1 MSAEQNKMMIQRW
14 VEMAWN
20 NGNLA
25 IADEVYSADYL
36 LHDPAG
42 PIHGPEALKQFVAT
56 FHTAYPDIHATIE
69 DMIAEGNKVVWRYTV
84 RGTHQG
90 EFMGIA
96 PTGKSI
102 TLTGILISRFVDDK
116 VVEDWNNY
124 DALGMLQQLGVIPS
138 MG

>member
-1 MSAEQNKMMIQRW
+1 MSAEQHKRLLQRW
-14 VEMAWN
+14 VEVAWN
-20 NGNLA
+20 SGNLA

-42 PIHGPEALKQFVAT
+42 PIQGTEALKQFLTVFRT
-56 FHTAYPDIHATIE
+56 GYPDIHATIE
-69 DMIAEGNKVVWRYTV
+69 EMIAEGDKVVWRYTV
-84 RGTHQG
+84 RGTHLG

-102 TLTGILISRFVDDK
+102 TLTGILISRFVGDM

-124 DALGMLQQLGVIPS
+124 DALGMMQQLGVIPS

>member
-1 MSAEQNKMMIQRW
+1 MSVEQNKMSIQRW
-14 VEMAWN
+14 VEVAWN

-25 IADEVYSADYL
+25 IADEVYSADYF

-42 PIHGPEALKQFVAT
+42 PILGTEALKQFVAT
-56 FHTAYPDIHATIE
+56 FGTAYPDIHTTIE

-84 RGTHQG
+84 RGTHKG

-102 TLTGILISRFVDDK
+102 TLTGILISRFAGDK

-124 DALGMLQQLGVIPS
+124 DALGMLQQLGVIP
-138 MG
+138 

>member
-1 MSAEQNKMMIQRW
+1 MSAEQHKMSIQRW
-14 VEMAWN
+14 VEGTWN

-25 IADEVYSADYL
+25 LADEVYSADYL

-42 PIHGPEALKQFVAT
+42 PIQGLEALKHFVAS
-56 FHTAYPDIHATIE
+56 FRSAYQDLHATIE
-69 DMIAEGNKVVWRYTV
+69 EMIAEGDKLVWRYTL
-84 RGTHQG
+84 RGTHRG

-96 PTGKSI
+96 PTGKSM

-124 DALGMLQQLGVIPS
+124 DALGMMQQLGVIPS

>member
-1 MSAEQNKMMIQRW
+1 MSAEQNKVSIQRW
-14 VEMAWN
+14 VEAAWN

-25 IADEVYSADYL
+25 MADEIYSADYVV
-36 LHDPAG
+36 HDPAG
-42 PIHGPEALKQFVAT
+42 PIHGTEALKQFVST
-56 FHTAYPDIHATIE
+56 FRTGYPDLHAAIE

-84 RGTHQG
+84 RGTHKG
-90 EFMGIA
+90 EFMGIT

-102 TLTGILISRFVDDK
+102 TLTGILISRFANDK

-124 DALGMLQQLGVIPS
+124 DALGMMQQLGAIPS